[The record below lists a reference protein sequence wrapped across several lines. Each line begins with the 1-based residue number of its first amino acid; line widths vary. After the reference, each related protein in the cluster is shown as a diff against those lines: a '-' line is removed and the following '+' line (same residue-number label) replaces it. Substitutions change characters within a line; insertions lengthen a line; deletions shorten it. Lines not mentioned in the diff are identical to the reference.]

1 MLFSIVIPTY
11 NRADLLK
18 RAMGSVLEQT
28 WSDWEL
34 IVIDDA
40 STDDTPA
47 VLAACCDPRVRSLR
61 NDPNRER
68 SASRNR
74 GIEAAEGEYICFL
87 DSDDL
92 YLPRHLETLAQA
104 IAAAPEKRAMFFT
117 QFQRNHPDRQ
127 EPVLYP
133 PVGANPVEYVI
144 RNQVATPTTCFH
156 SSLLKR
162 DRFDTSLKINE
173 DVELFARIVGALND
187 GLAVA
192 GGEFVARMDSDDLAT
207 PDRFAKQLAAMQ
219 QDRECVALG
228 SAVLFTDPKGRP
240 LKAYRPPVDHAA
252 IEEELARGNGGALI
266 HPTVLFRRAA
276 LIQCGGYRQQYNFIE
291 DLDLYVRLLAVGRL
305 ANLPDVLL
313 HYRQHANSVNHLKGS
328 RSVQAAEI
336 IAPLRQIKR
345 LPPLTPEQL
354 AKDAPKLTRLD
365 DCYRKWALDAAE
377 GQNFQ
382 SAWANAVQAV
392 RRNPLEKANWS
403 CLRYLYGCKR
413 AAKTVTPK

>member
-1 MLFSIVIPTY
+1 MNEHPPV
-11 NRADLLK
+11 
-18 RAMGSVLEQT
+18 SVLMPVYNAARYLAEAVESIRAQT
-28 WSDWEL
+28 FGDFEL
-34 IVIDDA
+34 IAVDDG
-40 STDDTPA
+40 STD
-47 VLAACCDPRVRSLR
+47 R
-61 NDPNRER
+61 
-68 SASRNR
+68 
-74 GIEAAEGEYICFL
+74 
-87 DSDDL
+87 
-92 YLPRHLETLAQA
+92 
-104 IAAAPEKRAMFFT
+104 
-117 QFQRNHPDRQ
+117 
-127 EPVLYP
+127 
-133 PVGANPVEYVI
+133 
-144 RNQVATPTTCFH
+144 
-156 SSLLKR
+156 
-162 DRFDTSLKINE
+162 SLKI
-173 DVELFARIVGALND
+173 LQQFANADSRVKIVSRPNTGIVGALND
-187 GLAVA
+187 GLSVA

-207 PDRFAKQLAAMQ
+207 PARFAKQLAAMQ

-305 ANLPDVLL
+305 GNLPDVLL

-336 IAPLRQIKR
+336 IAPLRQSKR

-392 RRNPLEKANWS
+392 RRNPWEKANWS
-403 CLRYLYGCKR
+403 CLRYIYGCKR
-413 AAKTVTPK
+413 AAKTVTQK

>member
-104 IAAAPEKRAMFFT
+104 IAAAPDKRAMFFT

-173 DVELFARIVGALND
+173 DVELFARIVAQAPLVRIDAITVHTFFHGTNTMAITRDYVTPQLVAMRKIFGHKIAGRSVTPEFKREILVNLHHQLVPVTWRNHGKWASFCTLLSFLLKYPREQHNGAKFILLL
-187 GLAVA
+187 GTTPLALVLPKLRRA
-192 GGEFVARMDSDDLAT
+192 
-207 PDRFAKQLAAMQ
+207 
-219 QDRECVALG
+219 
-228 SAVLFTDPKGRP
+228 SAVIID
-240 LKAYRPPVDHAA
+240 
-252 IEEELARGNGGALI
+252 
-266 HPTVLFRRAA
+266 
-276 LIQCGGYRQQYNFIE
+276 QYF
-291 DLDLYVRLLAVGRL
+291 
-305 ANLPDVLL
+305 
-313 HYRQHANSVNHLKGS
+313 
-328 RSVQAAEI
+328 
-336 IAPLRQIKR
+336 
-345 LPPLTPEQL
+345 
-354 AKDAPKLTRLD
+354 
-365 DCYRKWALDAAE
+365 
-377 GQNFQ
+377 
-382 SAWANAVQAV
+382 
-392 RRNPLEKANWS
+392 
-403 CLRYLYGCKR
+403 
-413 AAKTVTPK
+413 